1 MATHGIDMPRSRRAI
16 FWSVPYRVDLR
27 NVDDEATDRLVE
39 LGALDVELLQ
49 DDGVAALMPDG
60 VPPEQVAIAL
70 GVDGVSVSPAVARDA
85 GSVWIL
91 SPRPV
96 QIGRLRIVPV
106 HLEAERGALKLV
118 DAAAFGTGLHPTTSL
133 CLEALDEIVQ
143 ALPPDCVLD
152 VGTGSGVLALAALM
166 LGVPRALGIDI
177 DDEAL
182 GVAAENARINQLED
196 RLALKRGGPETI
208 TRTWPLVLANVLAA
222 PLTEIAPT
230 LVQRVGHH
238 GHLVLSGISSGV
250 EPDVDHAY
258 RRLGMR
264 RVRVKS
270 RAGWSALVLQASW

>member
-1 MATHGIDMPRSRRAI
+1 MHRSRRAI

-143 ALPPDCVLD
+143 AFPPDCVLD